1 MKYYFK
7 ILIIK
12 LFDWKIIDLLC
23 SCKVGKIS
31 RKIRRF
37 SISLFLCLIFFSVLY
52 VYILIVIYIF
62 NEKLCKM
69 KWMKKLNLLI
79 LIVLYSWFLKLRV
92 LICRVEL
99 NKFYV
104 FVREFSFG
112 YYGSVVFCIGVG
124 WGVWEIGS
132 FIFIIR

>member
-12 LFDWKIIDLLC
+12 LFDGKSIDLLC

-52 VYILIVIYIF
+52 VCILIIIYRIY
-62 NEKLCKM
+62 
-69 KWMKKLNLLI
+69 LI
-79 LIVLYSWFLKLRV
+79 ES
-92 LICRVEL
+92 
-99 NKFYV
+99 YV
-104 FVREFSFG
+104 K
-112 YYGSVVFCIGVG
+112 
-124 WGVWEIGS
+124 
-132 FIFIIR
+132 